1 MNFLWNLLPNYYQND
16 ILRNSI
22 SRRKKMLKLK
32 NISKD
37 YITGDSIVHALK
49 DVSIELPPTTNNLTD
64 SNKTYAIDA
73 AILFVDI
80 RKVKYIYKDI

>member
-1 MNFLWNLLPNYYQND
+1 MNLGLNKEIFN
-16 ILRNSI
+16 
-22 SRRKKMLKLK
+22 
-32 NISKD
+32 NID
-37 YITGDSIVHALK
+37 QRLEAITKQEVENK

-80 RKVKYIYKDI
+80 RKSTNLTDASTMKSMVKYTEVLCVQ